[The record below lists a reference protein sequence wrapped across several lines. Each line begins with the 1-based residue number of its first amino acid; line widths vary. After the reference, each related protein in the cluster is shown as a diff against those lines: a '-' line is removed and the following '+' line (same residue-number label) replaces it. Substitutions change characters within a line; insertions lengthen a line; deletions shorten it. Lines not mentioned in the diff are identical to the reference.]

1 MLLFNWFIRAYTI
14 RRIKHGFRSGT
25 AAEFAKAPAQLAVIK
40 RQVQN
45 KCSYYSCTIIE
56 I

>member
-40 RQVQN
+40 RQVQMLLLQ
-45 KCSYYSCTIIE
+45 
-56 I
+56 